1 MVSLS
6 LGKRRSI
13 LMDEKKETKE
23 YKVDRLDLFAS
34 VFRAHYEHAESL
46 AQTLIHV
53 SKMEKEDENPNIHSA
68 QWLY

>member
-23 YKVDRLDLFAS
+23 YKVDRLDLFPS
-34 VFRAHYEHAESL
+34 PFPR
-46 AQTLIHV
+46 TL
-53 SKMEKEDENPNIHSA
+53 
-68 QWLY
+68 